1 MQSHVSPRA
10 AEPNIGVSRSPASPE
25 RAARGARAQLGASP
39 LQPVHRLPDTLFSQ
53 ARIRQ
58 HSAQPHATPTM
69 GAAFGERAHGA
80 TEGSRGAQLAKRHST
95 CFYSLGFH
103 RLITGTWP
111 DIPIPI

>member
-10 AEPNIGVSRSPASPE
+10 ALPNPRVSRSPASPE
-25 RAARGARAQLGASP
+25 RAARGAWAGLSASP
-39 LQPVHRLPDTLFSQ
+39 LQPVHRLPDTLLGQ

-58 HSAQPHATPTM
+58 HSALPRATPTM

-103 RLITGTWP
+103 RLTAGTWP
-111 DIPIPI
+111 DVPVPI